1 MHGGIGAGNRS
12 PSVTAGSPQGQ
23 GNPDSH
29 YGSIAPK
36 TGQAT
41 RSGFE
46 WR

>member
-1 MHGGIGAGNRS
+1 MGESGQAIDRPRS
-12 PSVTAGSPQGQ
+12 PPDRPQGQ
-23 GNPDSH
+23 GNPDSP